1 MARDPGCMTSCR
13 EEKRICLQEA
23 RREGRGN
30 TGNLELA
37 CNREYES
44 CVARCN
50 EEIGQGKCVQGKPCL
65 ASEGCY
71 GGKCINGKCECGG
84 TTTCTDAD
92 CVAKHGVGW
101 HCENNVCVPSPN
113 PRCSKDGDCPKGYYC
128 KNGVCIP
135 LGCTIDEDCPPGEV
149 CKNGVCVPKKICTK
163 DEDCPKG
170 QVCFKNKCVAGQK
183 CTGNSDCPLGYVCKN
198 GFCEKKG
205 NSCTKDSDC
214 PTGQVCKNGFC
225 EKKGVVVDG
234 ACTGDSDCPAGQKCF
249 NGICKE
255 YAGEF
260 GWSPEIQALLAR
272 ILDRA
277 NSLLDQ
283 PLGLSDEERQAIY
296 NRIFEKI
303 KGMERPAI
311 QSAMNVT
318 SRQGLLGSP
327 YAERGITQ
335 IQRST
340 REQLASAER
349 DIQIQEAQDRYQQ
362 LLGTTSAAQSLLGTG
377 MGAEQLVEAANAARR
392 GEGTSSLN
400 SILQYLI
407 SVGGQNSS
415 YYQALLN
422 WLTTHQG

>member
-1 MARDPGCMTSCR
+1 MPLPEQGGNECMAECR
-13 EEKRICLQEA
+13 EERRLCMQEE
-23 RREGRGN
+23 RRMGRGGDETRCEN
-30 TGNLELA
+30 EFAACKARCATPPPPPKTFLA
-37 CNREYES
+37 CSGGACAY
-44 CVARCN
+44 
-50 EEIGQGKCVQGKPCL
+50 VQL
-65 ASEGCY
+65 ASAANKLACVGKKEGDSCEKGIETVLACW
-71 GGKCINGKCECGG
+71 GGKCMDVPTAQASANAVAACKGKKKADECTIIPQKRLACRGGKCQLVTDATTEEFNLCSGKEEG
-84 TTTCTDAD
+84 DKCTTTI
-92 CVAKHGVGW
+92 CVRD
-101 HCENNVCVPSPN
+101 EN
-113 PRCSKDGDCPKGYYC
+113 CPTGYICKAGKCIKKG
-128 KNGVCIP
+128 G
-135 LGCTIDEDCPPGEV
+135 GCTED
-149 CKNGVCVPKKICTK
+149 K
-163 DEDCPKG
+163 
-170 QVCFKNKCVAGQK
+170 
-183 CTGNSDCPLGYVCKN
+183 
-198 GFCEKKG
+198 
-205 NSCTKDSDC
+205 DC
-214 PTGQVCKNGFC
+214 PTGQVCNHKTGKC
-225 EKKGVVVDG
+225 EKKKDG
-234 ACTGDSDCPAGQKCF
+234 DGD
-249 NGICKE
+249 
-255 YAGEF
+255 GEQF
-260 GWSPEIQALLAR
+260 AWSPEIQALLAR

-311 QSAMNVT
+311 QSAMNLT

-327 YAERGITQ
+327 YMERGITG

-407 SVGGQNSS
+407 SVGGQNST

>member
-1 MARDPGCMTSCR
+1 MARDPGCMASCR
-13 EEKRICLQEA
+13 DEKRICLQEA
-23 RREGRGN
+23 RRGGRGN
-30 TGNLELA
+30 AGDAELA
-37 CNREYES
+37 CNREFES
-44 CVARCN
+44 CIARCD
-50 EEIGQGKCVQGKPCL
+50 EEIGQGKCVQGKACIG
-65 ASEGCY
+65 SETCY

-92 CVAKHGVGW
+92 CVAKHGKGW
-101 HCENNVCVPSPN
+101 HCENNVCVPSINPKECSTDAECVTKHGAGWTCSNGYCVPPPN
-113 PRCSKDGDCPKGYYC
+113 IQCSETKPCPTGYEC
-128 KNGVCIP
+128 KNGY
-135 LGCTIDEDCPPGEV
+135 
-149 CKNGVCVPKKICTK
+149 CVPIPEPNCIQDKYCTTDEICG
-163 DEDCPKG
+163 KG
-170 QVCFKNKCVAGQK
+170 KCVRNKCECYGG
-183 CTGNSDCPLGYVCKN
+183 CNI
-198 GFCEKKG
+198 
-205 NSCTKDSDC
+205 DSDC
-214 PTGQVCKNGFC
+214 PTGKVCKNNKC
-225 EKKGVVVDG
+225 EKKGDG
-234 ACTGDSDCPAGQKCF
+234 DGDGDHTCTGDSDCPAGQKCF
-249 NGICKE
+249 SGICKE

-260 GWSPEIQALLAR
+260 AWSPETQALLAR

-303 KGMERPAI
+303 KGTERPAI

-327 YAERGITQ
+327 YAERGVTQ

-340 REQLASAER
+340 REQLSAAER

-362 LLGTTSAAQSLLGTG
+362 LLGTTEMAQSLLGTG
-377 MGAEQLVEAANAARR
+377 MSAEQLVEAANAARR

-407 SVGGQNSS
+407 SVGGQNST

-422 WLTTHQG
+422 WLTTHSG